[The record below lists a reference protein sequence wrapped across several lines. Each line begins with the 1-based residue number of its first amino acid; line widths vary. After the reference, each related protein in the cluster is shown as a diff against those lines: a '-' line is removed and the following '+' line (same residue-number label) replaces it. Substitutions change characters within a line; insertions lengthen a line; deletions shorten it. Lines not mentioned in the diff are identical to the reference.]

1 MLRTIV
7 KATVTRKPGESKAH
21 YYNRINRKVRKIK
34 SDIIACIVAVLMMIG
49 IMLLFLFGGS
59 NGQCNYSK
67 CNCNIPG
74 YTNAWHC
81 EQHGHEC
88 PQND

>member
-34 SDIIACIVAVLMMIG
+34 EDIIGCIVLMIVMVLM
-49 IMLLFLFGGS
+49 IMMFLFGDD
-59 NGQCNYSK
+59 GQCRYSA
-67 CNCNIPG
+67 CDCPG
-74 YTNAWHC
+74 YDCHYHC
-81 EQHGHEC
+81 EQHGHDC
-88 PQND
+88 PEND